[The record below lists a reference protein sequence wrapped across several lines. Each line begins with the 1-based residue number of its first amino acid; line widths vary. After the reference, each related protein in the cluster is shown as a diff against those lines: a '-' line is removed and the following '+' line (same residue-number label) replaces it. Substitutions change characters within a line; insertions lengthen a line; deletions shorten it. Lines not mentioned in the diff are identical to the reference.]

1 MSVNPIKYN
10 TSVET
15 RALRKDNFYI
25 GTRDSGKST
34 VGGYYSGVNPPQNGY
49 VVYLNK
55 SGGPS
60 TYVATSDAE
69 LVTLT
74 NTIAKTSYTT
84 VAECF
89 AYFAGQ
95 GDKMV
100 VNKTYPFMWT
110 DGLVMNLDA
119 SFLPS
124 FPRTGTSWYDLST
137 SVNTGTAINGPTF
150 NSSGY
155 FTLDGADDYFTLGN
169 NSSLWVTGD
178 QTLEFVVYPKRRDRR
193 QNFYNKAYGGE
204 GTITYETDGSL
215 SYYYGTAGGD
225 ASPYQGFGSTSSA
238 MSTLNL
244 WYHVALVRDLSS
256 ASKTLKWYINGVLN
270 TQTPASYSAAVAS
283 SNPVAIGTGY
293 TNPFQGDIL
302 YARQYST
309 ALTQSQLLQNY
320 YQAQVPTDGLALA
333 LDAGNLV
340 SYPRSGSVWYDM
352 TGGGLNAIDGN
363 FQVESGGNGYALY
376 SGNTATTST
385 TEILN
390 TDYHSIVMIV
400 RFKATGTYPNGYTG
414 SWDKF
419 FTYAPAGTDRSPGVW
434 RYPNNRVIHWTYD
447 PGNTGCDFGK
457 DASSNE
463 FDLNKDYFITVTKN
477 SGVAKAYVNGVNVN
491 TTSVAAPKTAG
502 SATIQFFEYYPAN
515 LMEIKL
521 CFVYSNRVLVDNEI
535 IGMYRTYQSRLII

>member
-1 MSVNPIKYN
+1 MSSNPIKYN
-10 TSVET
+10 ASTET
-15 RALRKDNFYI
+15 RALRKGNFYI

-55 SGGPS
+55 SGGPAVYS
-60 TYVATSDAE
+60 AADDAG
-69 LVTLT
+69 LISLT

-95 GDKMV
+95 TDKMV
-100 VNKTYPFMWT
+100 VNRTYPFMWT

-124 FPRTGTSWYDLST
+124 FPRTGTTWYDLST
-137 SVNTGTAINGPTF
+137 SVNSGTATNGPTF
-150 NSSGY
+150 NSYGY

-225 ASPYQGFGSTSSA
+225 TAPYQGFGSTSSA

-283 SNPVAIGTGY
+283 SNQVVIGTGY

-309 ALTQSQLLQNY
+309 ALTQTQLLQNY
-320 YQAQVPTDGLALA
+320 HQAPIVTSGMVLSI
-333 LDAGNLV
+333 DAGNLV
-340 SYPRSGSVWYDM
+340 SYSPGTTAVYSLVGTYTGTLVNGTSYTAASSGGWVFDGTDDKINTNLTGAVTDLTVECWYLGTKGTRNHLWDFGLQGDSTNLNFNFNDSGYDLWVYWNGSGTNRVRYNISGSFTDGTIKHIVFTH
-352 TGGGLNAIDGN
+352 TGSTNKTYLNGVELTIT
-363 FQVESGGNGYALY
+363 ESGGTQTFTNVNGSSYFRLGGDVIFAGNIYMARVYNRAL
-376 SGNTATTST
+376 SA
-385 TEILN
+385 TEI
-390 TDYHSIVMIV
+390 
-400 RFKATGTYPNGYTG
+400 
-414 SWDKF
+414 
-419 FTYAPAGTDRSPGVW
+419 
-434 RYPNNRVIHWTYD
+434 
-447 PGNTGCDFGK
+447 
-457 DASSNE
+457 
-463 FDLNKDYFITVTKN
+463 
-477 SGVAKAYVNGVNVN
+477 
-491 TTSVAAPKTAG
+491 
-502 SATIQFFEYYPAN
+502 
-515 LMEIKL
+515 
-521 CFVYSNRVLVDNEI
+521 YSNFVAQK
-535 IGMYRTYQSRLII
+535 YRYGL